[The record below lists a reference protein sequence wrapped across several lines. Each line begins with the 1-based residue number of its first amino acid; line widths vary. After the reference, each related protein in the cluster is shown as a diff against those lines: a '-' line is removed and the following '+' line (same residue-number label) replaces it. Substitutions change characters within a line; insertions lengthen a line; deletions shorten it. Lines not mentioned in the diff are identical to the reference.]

1 MFRNDLKYA
10 WRSLRSSPVFTSAAV
25 VTIALGIGGTTAIFS
40 VTNAVLLRPLPYT
53 DSDRLVVAIGEMRK
67 RNVTDWPFSNADFFD
82 LRNGTSHAFEGLAAV
97 VTGRGILPGADGSLE
112 QVRFAQVTPDFFRLM
127 GVHIAIGRDFNEG
140 DGQSQPPV
148 PTVATPG
155 APAPQRSPTIAILSY
170 EYWQR
175 RYGGSRDILGQSLTP
190 GEAGALRI
198 VGVLAPRFELLLPPH
213 LNQELRPDVWTAGRL
228 AYDNA
233 NRNTVGLWP
242 IGRLRKGATLERAQ
256 SEADAVA
263 AEIRKDF
270 SIHATSG
277 FHIRLEPMR
286 RYLVAAVRPV
296 ILALMGGVTFLLLIA
311 CANVANLLLVRASLR
326 ERELAVRTALG
337 GSGWRLVRQML
348 AEALLLSVLGML
360 LGLGLA
366 LAGIGEL
373 RAIAPAN
380 LPRLDSIRID
390 PAVLLFTA
398 LISLAAAVLFGLPP
412 ALRASRPDVMQTL
425 RGTGRTE
432 GLGSGGLLRSMV
444 VIVEVALA
452 FVLLIGSGL
461 MFRSFLKLQQIDPGY
476 DPRGLLTFQVLGN
489 AGNRP
494 QQRAAFSRQIE
505 DRLRALP
512 GVLNVTASFPF
523 PLAGGFSPIRWGTGE
538 ALGDASKFQAADVQ
552 VVLPGYFE
560 TLRTP
565 VLAGRTFTEA
575 DNQSGRNVV
584 VIDQLLAQ
592 KAFPHETAVG
602 KRILIRIRTPE
613 PEWVEIIGVVA
624 HQRDESLTEPG
635 REQVYF
641 TDGFLGNGAAR
652 NWAIRTAADP
662 VRYAPAVASSLAR
675 VSRQLAV
682 TEVQPMTAL
691 VEKAEA
697 PTRFSLLLIGL
708 FAALA
713 TLLAGIGLYGVL
725 STVVRQRTAEIGV
738 RIALGAVPARIF
750 GLVVGNGIR
759 LSAIGI
765 VAGYVAALGLT
776 RLMKSMLVGVKST
789 DPATFAAMA
798 LLFLG
803 IAGLASWIPARR
815 ASNLD
820 PSTALRRE

>member
-1 MFRNDLKYA
+1 MFLNDLKYA
-10 WRSLRSSPVFTSAAV
+10 WRRLRSSPVFTIAAV
-25 VTIALGIGGTTAIFS
+25 VTIALGIGATTAIFS
-40 VTNAVLLRPLPYT
+40 VTNAVLLRSLNYR
-53 DSDRLVVAIGEMRK
+53 DSNRLVVAIGEMRK

-82 LRNGTSHAFEGLAAV
+82 LRNGTRPAFEDMAAV
-97 VTGRGILPGADGSLE
+97 ATGRGILPRADGSLE

-127 GVHIAIGRDFNEG
+127 GAHIAIGRDFNKE
-140 DGQSQPPV
+140 DGQPQPLV
-148 PTVATPG
+148 PTVATP
-155 APAPQRSPTIAILSY
+155 AATPQHLPTIAILSY

-175 RYGGSRDILGQSLTP
+175 RYGGSRDILGHTLTP
-190 GEAGALRI
+190 GRAGAIQI

-213 LNQELRPDVWTAGRL
+213 LNQELNPDVWTAGRL
-228 AYDNA
+228 TYDNA

-242 IGRLRKGATLERAQ
+242 IGRLREGATLDRAQ

-270 SIHATSG
+270 SIHRTSG
-277 FHIRLEPMR
+277 FNIRLEPMR

-296 ILALMGGVTFLLLIA
+296 ILALMGGVIFLLLIA

-337 GSGWRLVRQML
+337 GSGWRFVRQML
-348 AEALLLSVLGML
+348 AEALLLSGLGML

-366 LAGIGEL
+366 SAGIGEL

-380 LPRLDSIRID
+380 LPRLEWIRID

-398 LISLAAAVLFGLPP
+398 LISVAAAILFGLPP
-412 ALRASRPDVMQTL
+412 ALRASRRDVLQAL

-432 GLGSGGLLRSMV
+432 GLGGGGLLRSMV

-461 MFRSFLKLQQIDPGY
+461 MFRSFLKLQQIDTGY

-489 AGNRP
+489 AGDQP

-512 GVLNVTASFPF
+512 GVLNLTASFPF

-538 ALGDASKFQAADVQ
+538 ALADSSKFQAVDVQ
-552 VVLPGYFE
+552 IVLPGYFE

-565 VLAGRTFTEA
+565 ILTGRTFTDA
-575 DNQSGRNVV
+575 DSTSARKVV
-584 VIDQLLAQ
+584 VVDQLLAA
-592 KAFPHETAVG
+592 KAFPNQTAVG

-635 REQVYF
+635 RAQVYF

-662 VRYAPAVASSLAR
+662 VRYGPAVASSLAR
-675 VSRQLAV
+675 VSRQLV
-682 TEVQPMTAL
+682 ITDVQPMTAL
-691 VEKAEA
+691 VEKAQA
-697 PTRFSLLLIGL
+697 GTRFSLLLIGL
-708 FAALA
+708 FAAIA
-713 TLLAGIGLYGVL
+713 AVLAGVGLYGVL

-738 RIALGAVPARIF
+738 RMTLGAVPARIF
-750 GLVVGNGIR
+750 GSVVGNGIR
-759 LSAIGI
+759 LSAIGL
-765 VAGYVAALGLT
+765 VAGFIAALGLT
-776 RLMKSMLVGVKST
+776 RLMQSMLVGVKST
-789 DPATFAAMA
+789 DPATFAVMA

-803 IAGLASWIPARR
+803 IAGLASWIPALR
-815 ASNLD
+815 ASYLD